1 MAVNQGTLSSTGVA
15 QTASNSHAS
24 AHGTTPDNRRLYNF
38 GERVADLAP
47 EESPFFVYL
56 SKVSK
61 VPTDD
66 SVFRFLEDRSKTD
79 WTDRTFLLAAA
90 VNSSAAVSAGTS
102 YSFTADCD
110 NSQAGGDSSG
120 GASVDFL
127 IKGMVIAVNTKTAAI
142 SGIDVSQVIVRVESA
157 PVDAGANSTFTG
169 KVLSLPADSGS
180 TDSDILDNNAKCM
193 VIGTSFEEG
202 SGSPDVWS
210 GQMDDDFG
218 YTQIFKTAAEMS
230 NTAIATKYRGYAN
243 EWQRIWNL
251 KLREHKV
258 DIERAMLFSQRARSG
273 SNQLTDGIVG
283 HIIRTVTPTDGG
295 SNFSYSR
302 GSSYFKS
309 TLASELTYDM
319 LLGDLE
325 VVFDPAR
332 GGSSQKLCLAGLP
345 VISYLNKVGSGGF
358 LFNSTALPT
367 GNTDAVVAGNVS
379 MNFNLEPRQS
389 AFGHKI
395 MELDTIHGSL
405 AIIKEPL
412 FRGYASGLMLIADM
426 NHVAYRPLV
435 GNSINRDTHIVTNV
449 QQADEDLRK
458 DMILTEAGLE
468 VTVPESHALYSFESL

>member
-1 MAVNQGTLSSTGVA
+1 MGVNQGQLKVTDVA

-24 AHGTTPDNRRLYNF
+24 THGTTPDNRRLYNF

-66 SVFRFLEDRSKTD
+66 PVFRFLEDRSKTD
-79 WTDRTFLLAAA
+79 WTDRTFLIAGTAPGTI
-90 VNSSAAVSAGTS
+90 VAGTS
-102 YSFTADCD
+102 YSFEADCD
-110 NSQAGGDSSG
+110 NVQAGGDVTG
-120 GASVDFL
+120 TYAPLFL
-127 IKGMVIAVNTKTAAI
+127 VKGMVFAVNTLTGATNDFSQAVVRIETAP
-142 SGIDVSQVIVRVESA
+142 VESGTGGSDGL
-157 PVDAGANSTFTG
+157 VSFTG
-169 KVLSLPADSGS
+169 KVLSLANGVSGYNS
-180 TDSDILDNNAKCM
+180 VAANDKCM
-193 VIGTSFEEG
+193 IIGTSFDEG
-202 SGSPDVWS
+202 SGAPDVWS
-210 GQMDDDFG
+210 GEMDDDFG

-230 NTAIATKYRGYAN
+230 NTAIATKYRGHDN
-243 EWQRIWNL
+243 EWSRIWSL

-258 DIERAMLFSQRARSG
+258 DIERAMLFSQRSRQG
-273 SNQLTDGIVG
+273 SSQLTDGMVGQIV
-283 HIIRTVTPTDGG
+283 RTVTPTDGG

-302 GSSYFKS
+302 GNSYFK
-309 TLASELTYDM
+309 TTTGAELTYDM

-358 LFNSTALPT
+358 LLNSTTAT
-367 GNTDAVVAGNVS
+367 RVQA
-379 MNFNLEPRQS
+379 NFELEPRQS

-405 AIIKEPL
+405 AIVKEPI
-412 FRGYASGLMLIADM
+412 FRGYASGLMCIADM
-426 NHVAYRPLV
+426 NHVSYRPLV
-435 GNSINRDTHIVTNV
+435 GNGVNRDTHIVTNV

>member
-1 MAVNQGTLSSTGVA
+1 MAVNSGTLKVTDVA
-15 QTASNSHAS
+15 QSASNSHAS
-24 AHGTTPDNRRLYNF
+24 THGTTPDNRRLYNF

-66 SVFRFLEDRSKTD
+66 PVFRFLEDRSKTD

-90 VNSSAAVSAGTS
+90 VNGSGAVVAGSS
-102 YSFTADCD
+102 YSFTVDCD
-110 NSQAGGDSSG
+110 NIQAGGDSTG
-120 GASVDFL
+120 TYAPQFL
-127 IKGMVIAVNTKTAAI
+127 IKGMVFAVNTLTGATNDFSQAI
-142 SGIDVSQVIVRVESA
+142 IRIETSPVASGTGGSDGLVS
-157 PVDAGANSTFTG
+157 FTG
-169 KVLSLPADSGS
+169 KVLSLANGVSGYNS
-180 TDSDILDNNAKCM
+180 AAANDKCM
-193 VIGTSFEEG
+193 VIGTSYDEG

-210 GQMDDDFG
+210 GELDDDFG

-258 DIERAMLFSQRARSG
+258 DIERAMLFSQQARQG
-273 SNQLTDGIVG
+273 SSQITDGLVG
-283 HIIRTVTPTDGG
+283 HVIRTVTPTDGA

-302 GSSYFKS
+302 GSSYFK
-309 TLASELTYDM
+309 TTTTSELTYDM

-332 GGSSQKLCLAGLP
+332 GGSAQKLCLAGLP
-345 VISYLNKVGSGGF
+345 VISFLNKVGSAGF
-358 LFNSTALPT
+358 LYNST
-367 GNTDAVVAGNVS
+367 TDGRVTA
-379 MNFNLEPRQS
+379 NFNLEPRQS

-405 AIIKEPL
+405 AIVKEPL
-412 FRGYASGLMLIADM
+412 FRGHASGLMLVADM

-435 GNSINRDTHIVTNV
+435 GNGLNRDTHIVTNV

-468 VTVPESHALYSFESL
+468 VTVPESHCLYSLEDI

>member
-1 MAVNQGTLSSTGVA
+1 MAVNQGQLKVTDVA

-24 AHGTTPDNRRLYNF
+24 THGTTPDNRRLYNF
-38 GERVADLAP
+38 SERVADLAP

-66 SVFRFLEDRSKTD
+66 PVFRFLEDRSKTD
-79 WTDRTFLLAAA
+79 WTDRTFLLASTPGTI
-90 VNSSAAVSAGTS
+90 VAGTS
-102 YSFTADCD
+102 YSFTVDCD
-110 NSQAGGDSSG
+110 NVQAGGDSSG
-120 GASVDFL
+120 GASADFL
-127 IKGMVIAVNTKTAAI
+127 VKGMVFAINTQTTSGTAGAADMSQAV
-142 SGIDVSQVIVRVESA
+142 VRIETA
-157 PVDAGANSTFTG
+157 PVDAGTSTTFTG
-169 KVLSLPADSGS
+169 KVLSLANGTSAGENVA
-180 TDSDILDNNAKCM
+180 TDNDKCM
-193 VIGTSFEEG
+193 IIGTSFDEG

-210 GQMDDDFG
+210 GELDDDFG

-230 NTAIATKYRGYAN
+230 NTAIATKYRGYDN
-243 EWQRIWNL
+243 EWSRIWSL

-258 DIERAMLFSQRARSG
+258 DIERAMLFSQRSRQGNS
-273 SNQLTDGIVG
+273 QLTDGIVG
-283 HIIRTVTPTDGG
+283 QIIRTVTPTDGAN
-295 SNFSYSR
+295 NFSYSR
-302 GSSYFKS
+302 GSSYFK
-309 TLASELTYDM
+309 TTTGAQLTYDM

-358 LFNSTALPT
+358 LFNSTSMRVGDDETA
-367 GNTDAVVAGNVS
+367 GAGNVS

-405 AIIKEPL
+405 AIVKEPI
-412 FRGYASGLMLIADM
+412 FRGYASGLMAIADM
-426 NHVAYRPLV
+426 NHVSYRPLV
-435 GNSINRDTHIVTNV
+435 GNGVNRDTHIVTNV

-468 VTVPESHALYSFESL
+468 VTVPESHALYSFEDI

>member
-1 MAVNQGTLSSTGVA
+1 MAVNSGTLKVTDVA
-15 QTASNSHAS
+15 QSASNSHAS
-24 AHGTTPDNRRLYNF
+24 THGTTPDNRRLYNF

-66 SVFRFLEDRSKTD
+66 PVFRFLEDRSKTD
-79 WTDRTFLLAAA
+79 WTDRTFLLASA
-90 VNSSAAVSAGTS
+90 VNGSAAVVAGSS
-102 YSFTADCD
+102 YSFTVDCD
-110 NSQAGGDSSG
+110 NVQAGGDSSG
-120 GASVDFL
+120 GASCDFL
-127 IKGMVIAVNTKTAAI
+127 IKGMVVAINSKTTAI
-142 SGIDVSQVIVRVESA
+142 SDVDVAQVIVRIQTA
-157 PVDAGANSTFTG
+157 PVDAGTSTTFTG

-180 TDSDILDNNAKCM
+180 TDSDILDDDAKCM
-193 VIGTSFEEG
+193 IIGTSFEEG

-210 GQMDDDFG
+210 GQLDDDFG

-258 DIERAMLFSQRARSG
+258 DIERAMLFSQLARSG
-273 SNQLTDGIVG
+273 TNQLTDGLVG
-283 HIIRTVTPTDGG
+283 HIMRTVTPSDDATAL
-295 SNFSYSR
+295 SYSR
-302 GSSYFKS
+302 GNSYFKS
-309 TLASELTYDM
+309 VTTAEFTYDEI
-319 LLGDLE
+319 LGDLE
-325 VVFDPAR
+325 VLFDPAR

-345 VISYLNKVGSGGF
+345 VISFLNKVGSTGF
-358 LFNSTALPT
+358 LAGSTI
-367 GNTDAVVAGNVS
+367 NNQVQMKFD
-379 MNFNLEPRQS
+379 LEPRTS

-405 AIIKEPL
+405 AIVKEPL

-435 GNSINRDTHIVTNV
+435 GNGLNRDTHIVTNV

-468 VTVPESHALYSFESL
+468 VTVPESHCLYSLEDI